1 MPACF
6 RVLERCASRGGQLRR
21 VDWVIERFFRGID
34 QFVFLP
40 YDYLAQEA
48 MHAEQSSRI
57 RPTAAQDSRTGPFEC
72 RHRVSP
78 PNPLCLRPRGEF
90 GRLPARSG
98 PLRTLAALRVALQPR
113 LLAFVVLAAAL
124 GTLPGLSDLDGL
136 HQACALAGCLS
147 HKAALFGQV
156 YAATK
161 PRALTQEEL
170 LRPPPPRILPLEDDR
185 A

>member
-1 MPACF
+1 M
-6 RVLERCASRGGQLRR
+6 
-21 VDWVIERFFRGID
+21 DWAIERFLRVID

-90 GRLPARSG
+90 GRVCGTEGLPTTADARLPARSG